1 MVRFSTYN
9 IRNRRNGGLEFD
21 ISELTKEKVDVVVMQ
36 ETKLIDGVYTRESS
50 GFWVMA
56 TEAPS
61 AHCGGVAIFYCKTEH
76 FATKE
81 LRLYGPDVIRFQ
93 LVTGRRR

>member
-1 MVRFSTYN
+1 MRFSTYN

-50 GFWVMA
+50 GFWVMG
-56 TEAPS
+56 TEALS
-61 AHCGGVAIFYCKTEH
+61 AQHGGVAVFYHEAEH
-76 FATKE
+76 FSIEE
-81 LRLYGPDVIRFQ
+81 LRLNGLDVIIF
-93 LVTGRRR
+93 